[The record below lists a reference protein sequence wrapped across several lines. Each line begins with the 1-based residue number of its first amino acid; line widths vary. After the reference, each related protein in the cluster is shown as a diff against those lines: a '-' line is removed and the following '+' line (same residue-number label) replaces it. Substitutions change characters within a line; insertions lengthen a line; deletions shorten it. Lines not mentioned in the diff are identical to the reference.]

1 MIDTTVI
8 VQHSL
13 MYGGVYAF
21 VLAGLILF
29 SVWLNVE
36 IWLNDFPDAVK
47 VRFGPMSAKAKKQR
61 AWFSLIFFPVVFGF
75 PLVALG
81 QLAGEIGNVS
91 FAAAFLTTF
100 IMVFLFNLADLLI
113 VDWFF
118 GVLLQPSFFILP
130 GTADMT
136 EYHNYGYQLR
146 YHFRAFL
153 IGIGFCLVMGL
164 VMGGVG
170 SLIW

>member
-1 MIDTTVI
+1 MFDLTVI
-8 VQHSL
+8 VQYSL
-13 MYGGVYAF
+13 MYGLIYAV
-21 VLAGLILF
+21 VLTGLILF

-47 VRFGPMSAKAKKQR
+47 ARFGPMSAKAKKQR
-61 AWFSLIFFPVVFGF
+61 AWFSLIFFPVVFGL
-75 PLVALG
+75 PLVTLW
-81 QLAGEIGNVS
+81 QLAGVLGDVG

-100 IMVFLFNLADLLI
+100 IMVFLFNLADLLL

-118 GVLLQPSFFILP
+118 GVYLQPSFFILP
-130 GTADMT
+130 GTAGMA
-136 EYHNYGYQLR
+136 EYSDYG

-153 IGIGFCLVMGL
+153 IGLGFCLVMGVVL
-164 VMGGVG
+164 GGIG